1 MDTAQTAIEEPGPR
15 QRRRETKYGDPAQPL
30 GPWELYR
37 ALNDAM
43 DEAYELFDLSNR
55 EVRFAL
61 ILMGGLNG
69 ALVLAAV
76 RTDFGALLSPLERTI
91 EGAAIGVY
99 ALLALLFLLQAI
111 EALRPGQ
118 FRPRLQAWPKERHDY
133 PIGVRYY
140 EDVVERNTEA
150 HWAAWQRVTIGQ
162 LNAELAIQCHSLC
175 LKNQARKKALRRLY
189 NSLRVLTIV
198 FAVIL
203 ILFTVFTQF

>member
-1 MDTAQTAIEEPGPR
+1 MDTAQTGADEPVTR
-15 QRRRETKYGDPAQPL
+15 QRKRDGKFGDPAQPL

-76 RTDFGALLSPLERTI
+76 RTDFGAMLSPMERTV
-91 EGAAIGVY
+91 EGAALGLY
-99 ALLALLFLLQAI
+99 ALLALIFLLQAI
-111 EALRPGQ
+111 EALRPGK
-118 FRPRLQAWPKERHDY
+118 FRPGFQAWPKERDDY

-140 EDVVERNTEA
+140 EDVVMRNTEA
-150 HWAAWQRVTIGQ
+150 HWLAWQRVTIGQ

-175 LKNQARKKALRRLY
+175 LKNQARKVALRRLY
-189 NSLRVLTIV
+189 NSLRVQTLV

-203 ILFTVFTQF
+203 ILFTIFTQF

>member
-1 MDTAQTAIEEPGPR
+1 MDTAPVAPDDAAIRPR
-15 QRRRETKYGDPAQPL
+15 KRVDPTQPL

-37 ALNDAM
+37 ALNDSM

-76 RTDFGALLSPLERTI
+76 RTDFGTLLSPMERTI
-91 EGAAIGVY
+91 EGGAIGVY
-99 ALLALLFLLQAI
+99 ALLALIFLLQAI
-111 EALRPGQ
+111 QALRPGK
-118 FRPRLQAWPKERHDY
+118 FRPGFQAWPKERADY

-140 EDVVERNTEA
+140 EDVVARNTEA

-175 LKNQARKKALRRLY
+175 LKNQARKVALRRLY
-189 NSLRVLTIV
+189 NSLRVQTLV
-198 FAVIL
+198 FAIIL
-203 ILFTVFTQF
+203 VLFTVFTQF

>member
-1 MDTAQTAIEEPGPR
+1 VETAHAGFAEQNDKQRKRENKFVDPG
-15 QRRRETKYGDPAQPL
+15 QPL
-30 GPWELYR
+30 SPWELYR
-37 ALNDAM
+37 ALNDSM

-76 RTDFGALLSPLERTI
+76 RTDFGALLSPMERTI

-99 ALLALLFLLQAI
+99 ALLALMFLLQAI
-111 EALRPGQ
+111 EALRPGK
-118 FRPRLQAWPKERHDY
+118 FRPRLQAWPKERDDY

-140 EDVVERNTEA
+140 EDVVERNTDA

-175 LKNQARKKALRRLY
+175 LKNQARKIALRRLY
-189 NSLRVLTIV
+189 NSLRVLTLV

-203 ILFTVFTQF
+203 VLFTFFTQF